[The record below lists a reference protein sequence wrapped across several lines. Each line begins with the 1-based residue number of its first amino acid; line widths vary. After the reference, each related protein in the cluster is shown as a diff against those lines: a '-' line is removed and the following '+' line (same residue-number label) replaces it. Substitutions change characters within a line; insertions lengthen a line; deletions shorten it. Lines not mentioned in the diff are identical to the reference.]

1 MKEWFLG
8 LHPALLIAIAI
19 VAFAVGFFGRS
30 QFAKHPQYR
39 LAWLVWSLV
48 AGLGFGVGLGLS
60 FRIVAVLLR

>member
-30 QFAKHPQYR
+30 QFTKQPQHR
-39 LAWLVWSLV
+39 LVWLVWSLV
-48 AGLGFGVGLGLS
+48 AGLGFGVGFGLS
-60 FRIVAVLLR
+60 FRLVAVFFW